1 MRKHNW
7 KRTLFYVRRGFIR
20 WTVMLGSTLAA
31 LCALVYMLEDPDG
44 RLMFYI
50 MAGLLVALG
59 IGNLFY
65 GKEDK
70 HGEGR

>member
-1 MRKHNW
+1 MKKHNW
-7 KRTLFYVRRGFIR
+7 KRTMFYVRRELIR
-20 WTVMLGSTLAA
+20 WTVTAVGTLAA
-31 LCALVYMLEDPDG
+31 LCGLVFIMENPDC

-65 GKEDK
+65 GKEETK
-70 HGEGR
+70 